1 MSNLTLSDIAEKMR
15 DIDFAM
21 LFTKAAGGEIAG
33 RPMSNNQDVDY
44 DGDSWF
50 FTDESTQ
57 MVGEIAREPKVA
69 ISFAG
74 AKGLLG
80 KPPLFIAV
88 EGEARLIRDKAAF
101 SAHWRKELDRWFK
114 QGIDTPGL
122 VLIQVHAKRVHY
134 WDGEDNGEVKLSE
147 A

>member
-1 MSNLTLSDIAEKMR
+1 MSDMTMTDIAKKMR

-50 FTDESTQ
+50 FTDEKTQ

-69 ISFAG
+69 LSFAG

-80 KPPLFIAV
+80 KPPLFISV
-88 EGEARLIRDKAAF
+88 EGEASLIRDKAVF
-101 SAHWRKELDRWFK
+101 KAHWNKDLDRWFE
-114 QGIDTPGL
+114 QGIDTPGI
-122 VLIQVHAKRVHY
+122 VLIQVRAKRVHY
-134 WDGEDNGEVKLSE
+134 WDGEDDGEVKLG
-147 A
+147 